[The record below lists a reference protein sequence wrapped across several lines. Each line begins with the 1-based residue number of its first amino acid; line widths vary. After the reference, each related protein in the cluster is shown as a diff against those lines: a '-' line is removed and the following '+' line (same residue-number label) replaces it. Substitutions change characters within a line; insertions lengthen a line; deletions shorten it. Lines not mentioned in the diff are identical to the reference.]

1 MHHGGDLMFGD
12 TIGNLV
18 KLVIIAIFSII
29 SLIVTVYAI
38 LEQGNTLIIERYY
51 LIPHLYIIPILLVS
65 LWYPQRGTQV
75 ILLLIGS
82 IVMLTALF
90 FLMRHTLD
98 PFLSL
103 LNAGIDVWI
112 VSALAMKARGREDK
126 SQAGMSSSSAAA
138 DHQGVSEG
146 GKDAI
151 QGYTHALT
159 LDDEGVREEAV
170 RALGSL
176 GDKRGVSI
184 LVNALRDESRRV
196 REEAARSLGKIRDPA
211 VIPSLIESLKDPQ
224 RNVRE
229 AAVQALAA
237 YGEVAIDSLI
247 STLTNQDWHVRMG
260 AAIALRI
267 IGNARAVDPLIQRLH
282 DENRFVRREAVKS
295 LGRLGDPRS
304 QLTLMELLQDED
316 QTVRL
321 RAEVALM
328 KIHGRQHAP
337 EDPDK
342 YFDDIKTI

>member
-1 MHHGGDLMFGD
+1 MFGD
-12 TIGNLV
+12 RIGDLV
-18 KLVIIAIFSII
+18 KLVLIAIFSII
-29 SLIVTVYAI
+29 SFIVTVYAI

-75 ILLLIGS
+75 IMLLIGS
-82 IVMLTALF
+82 IVTLTALF

-98 PFLSL
+98 PLLSL

-126 SQAGMSSSSAAA
+126 SPAGIPSSSAAA
-138 DHQGVSEG
+138 DYQGVNEG

-151 QGYTHALT
+151 QGYAHTLT
-159 LDDEGVREEAV
+159 LDDERVREEAV
-170 RALGSL
+170 RALGTL
-176 GDKRGVSI
+176 GDKRGVPI
-184 LVNALRDESRRV
+184 LMKALHDKSRQV
-196 REEAARSLGKIRDPA
+196 REEAAKSLGKIRDPT
-211 VIPSLIESLKDPQ
+211 VIPPLMETLKDPQ

-237 YGEVAIDSLI
+237 CGEVAIDSLI
-247 STLTNQDWHVRMG
+247 SILADQDWHVRMG

-267 IGNARAVDPLIQRLH
+267 IGDARAVDPLIQRLH
-282 DENRFVRREAVKS
+282 DENLFVRREAVKS

-304 QLTLMELLQDED
+304 QHALMELLLDED

-328 KIHGRQHAP
+328 KIHGRQHAT
-337 EDPDK
+337 EDTDK